1 MRRSFFLC
9 CLMLIAGSGL
19 SCRSVIAPT
28 GSAAYGQQTS
38 SSTLKE
44 KLQEMKQA
52 GLPTTPQELQAP
64 LPPNAQNA
72 APLYRQLVALLKTR
86 PTVGD
91 DKTATDGVGLP
102 PMTAE
107 QAKKL
112 RKAFQNRADIGR
124 LIHQAVARPDCVF
137 DRQWAQGTS
146 MLFPEFAK
154 MRMAARWLSAE
165 SALQLYDGKPLVAV
179 QTEALGFRVA
189 FHAAKDPMLIA
200 YLVANAIDAITLRGM
215 ERILYAAGDQPGVAL
230 AIQQAIEAGAQPRS
244 LAHGFRGEF
253 ILPLVELDKNRKISP
268 DAYEKSAHAYGESDL
283 PKPFPPLSA
292 ADKQNWG
299 QFVDR
304 SETAMLRMQ
313 HQMINLADRPY
324 QEAQRGLYSVT
335 SDLSAHAHDA
345 AYNVARIIYLV
356 YSQALTKRAQMAA
369 KVAAVR
375 AGAAILAW
383 KVKHKTLPATLEM
396 AMPHIPLDPFNGQP
410 MRYQKSGN
418 TFIIYSVGPTGH
430 FDGGAA
436 TVKPNAMETVF
447 RYPMPVYFK

>member
-1 MRRSFFLC
+1 MRRSLLLC
-9 CLMLIAGSGL
+9 CLLLIAACSL
-19 SCRSVIAPT
+19 SCRSSVSPT
-28 GSAAYGQQTS
+28 RQQTS
-38 SSTLKE
+38 SSS
-44 KLQEMKQA
+44 LQETLQGLKQA
-52 GLPTTPQELQAP
+52 GLPTTPEELQAP
-64 LPPNAQNA
+64 LPPQAQNA
-72 APLYRQLVALLKTR
+72 APLYRQLDALLKTK

-91 DKTATDGVGLP
+91 DKAATDGVGYKPL
-102 PMTAE
+102 TAE

-112 RKAFQNRADIGR
+112 KKAFQNRADIGR

-137 DRQWAQGTS
+137 DRQWGQGS
-146 MLFPEFAK
+146 AMWFPEFAR
-154 MRMAARWLSAE
+154 MRVAARWLSAE
-165 SALQLYDGKPLVAV
+165 SALQLYDGKPLDAIR
-179 QTEALGFRVA
+179 TEALGFRLA
-189 FHAAKDPMLIA
+189 FHTAKDPMLIA
-200 YLVANAIDAITLRGM
+200 YLVSIAIDTITLRGM
-215 ERILYAAGDQPGVAL
+215 ERILYTAGDRPGVAL
-230 AIQQAIEAGAQPRS
+230 AVQQAIEANAKPHS
-244 LAHGFRGEF
+244 LAHGLRFE
-253 ILPLVELDKNRKISP
+253 IMLPLIDMEKNRKISP

-299 QFVDR
+299 QFMDR